1 MKTKI
6 KINPKYSQLG
16 CFIERI
22 PRVFEQEGVVIYTGR
37 NLIKVMKAPD
47 GTLLNV
53 KRFHVPTGP
62 NRFIYSLGL
71 RKPKGERAYEYPQ
84 ILESKGIGT
93 PTAVALIEQ
102 RNALGLLGYAYLVT
116 IQCDYGHTLYEV
128 GNAQPGTYENLAK
141 ALAHFAV
148 KMHDHGVLHK
158 DFTPGNV
165 LWKYDEEGYQFMIV
179 DINRMRFGEVSIKEG
194 LYNLHKFWGPK
205 DFIRILVSEYAALR
219 NYDVEKAVA
228 YVMKVRASFWRKY
241 AKKHPVKFTLEL

>member
-16 CFIERI
+16 SFIEHI
-22 PRVFEQEGVVIYTGR
+22 PDVFEQEGVVIYTGR

-62 NRFIYSLGL
+62 NRLIYSLGL

-102 RNALGLLGYAYLVT
+102 RNALGFLGYTYLVT

-165 LWKYDEEGYQFMIV
+165 LWKQDAEGYQFMIV
-179 DINRMRFGEVSIKEG
+179 DINRMKFGEISVREG
-194 LYNLHKFWGPK
+194 LYNLRKFWGPK
-205 DFIRILVSEYAALR
+205 EFIRILASEYALLR
-219 NYDVEKAVA
+219 DDDVDRAVG
-228 YVMKVRASFWRKY
+228 YVMQERAKFWTKFR
-241 AKKHPVKFTLEL
+241 KKHPVDFKLEL

>member
-1 MKTKI
+1 MKIKI

-16 CFIERI
+16 SFIKNI
-22 PRVFEQEGVVIYTGR
+22 PSVFEQEGVVIYTGR

-62 NRFIYSLGL
+62 NRLIYSLGL
-71 RKPKGERAYEYPQ
+71 RKPKGERAYEYPL

-93 PTAVALIEQ
+93 PLAIALIEQ
-102 RNALGLLGYAYLVT
+102 RNALGLLGYTYLVT
-116 IQCDYGHTLYEV
+116 MQCDYGHTLYEV

-148 KMHDHGVLHK
+148 KMHEHGVLHK

-165 LWKYDEEGYQFMIV
+165 LWKQDAGGYQFMIV
-179 DINRMRFGEVSIKEG
+179 DINRMKFGKISVKEG
-194 LYNLHKFWGPK
+194 LYNLRKFWGPK
-205 DFIRILVSEYAALR
+205 EFIRIMVSEYALLR
-219 NYDVEKAVA
+219 NYNVYSAVE
-228 YVMKVRASFWRKY
+228 YVMQKRAEFWKRFQ
-241 AKKHPVKFTLEL
+241 KKHPVKFNLEL